1 MLHTNSLKRLVIS
14 KLVISVWHLHRIT
27 QVFSYFT
34 CSSFL
39 SVICIVLQ
47 SFLTRNSKI
56 IISFQIPVVTFVNI
70 LQGSIYNI
78 FFLFSVREERS
89 NQPSHLH
96 IVSHECILLLYKQTK
111 KTISLAFYLSYC
123 EFSVCILFAG
133 TRIMHYKYI
142 FQGVV

>member
-96 IVSHECILLLYKQTK
+96 IVSHECILLLYKQK
-111 KTISLAFYLSYC
+111 KKQYHWHFIYRIVNLACVYYSLEHVSCIISIYSK
-123 EFSVCILFAG
+123 G
-133 TRIMHYKYI
+133 
-142 FQGVV
+142 